1 MALRSYETTP
11 VREVALSCA
20 LDLVNAGRAAA
31 VPPLPPLAADS
42 FFAAAVDAVHDGWAR
57 NYRDAAA
64 QKALAAFEAA
74 AADSQGQ
81 ILSVLGMSAY
91 AALPPADLQ
100 GALAAVGMQKF
111 LSLSADDQ
119 NRCFALAGLGV

>member
-20 LDLVNAGRAAA
+20 LDLVNAG
-31 VPPLPPLAADS
+31 
-42 FFAAAVDAVHDGWAR
+42 
-57 NYRDAAA
+57 
-64 QKALAAFEAA
+64 
-74 AADSQGQ
+74 Q

-91 AALPPADLQ
+91 AALPPADLR
-100 GALAAVGMQKF
+100 GALAAVGVQKF
-111 LSLSADDQ
+111 LSLPADDQ